1 MDPAN
6 LGLPLFTAILGL
18 AEGFNL
24 CAMWVLVFALSLPVN
39 LKDRNRVVLIGGTF
53 ILATGTVYFAFMAAW
68 LNVFLL
74 VGVSRVT
81 QIVSGLIAIALANIK
96 DFFAL
101 GHGISVGIPECAKPA
116 IYRKIG
122 QVLRAWSMGTALTTV
137 VVLAIMV
144 NMVELICTSGIP
156 AVNTQVIPSRH
167 LPASQYYAYLALYN
181 VF

>member
-81 QIVSGLIAIALANIK
+81 QIVSGLIAIAL
-96 DFFAL
+96 